1 MSIPASVKSEVD
13 AFRKEMPGLS
23 DWDDKRI
30 YRALKSDNPNL
41 VWSEVDNE
49 VSQRKKINTNPDYM
63 NGFKEWFDWGI
74 DEEDALLSEKDT
86 QWDLFQ
92 QQEGI

>member
-30 YRALKSDNPNL
+30 YRALKVIIQISFGVRL
-41 VWSEVDNE
+41 IMRYHKE
-49 VSQRKKINTNPDYM
+49 KK
-63 NGFKEWFDWGI
+63 
-74 DEEDALLSEKDT
+74 
-86 QWDLFQ
+86 
-92 QQEGI
+92 